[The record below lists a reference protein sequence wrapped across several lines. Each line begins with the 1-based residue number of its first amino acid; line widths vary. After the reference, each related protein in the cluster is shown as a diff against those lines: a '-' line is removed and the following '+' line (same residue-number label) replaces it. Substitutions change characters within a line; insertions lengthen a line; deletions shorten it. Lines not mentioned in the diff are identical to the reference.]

1 MRIFNAIVGCMLLG
15 LAVLHGFIPKTP
27 LLSVIYAAGAVL
39 ALASLWRNVSF
50 SFARVFAFLTVAAM
64 FFYFAA
70 FFRIVDHFHE
80 NWYRGGMALEAVGML
95 LSAFAMIPVLSVFSC
110 RMKADCVEPSS
121 PSQALFSA
129 PDEKE
134 AAASPQIV

>member
-1 MRIFNAIVGCMLLG
+1 MLLS

-27 LLSVIYAAGAVL
+27 FLSGIYAAGAVM
-39 ALASLWRNVSF
+39 ALASVWRNMSF
-50 SFARVFAFLTVAAM
+50 GSARGFAFLTVAAM

-110 RMKADCVEPSS
+110 RMKADCVEPNATN
-121 PSQALFSA
+121 QALFSA
-129 PDEKE
+129 PDEAKE
-134 AAASPQIV
+134 

>member
-1 MRIFNAIVGCMLLG
+1 MRIFNAIVGLMLLG

-27 LLSVIYAAGAVL
+27 LLSAIYAAGAVM
-39 ALASLWRNVSF
+39 ALGSLWRNISF
-50 SFARVFAFLTVAAM
+50 GAARVLAFLTVAAM

-121 PSQALFSA
+121 TNRALFSA
-129 PDEKE
+129 PDSKE
-134 AAASPQIV
+134 ADASAQTP

>member
-1 MRIFNAIVGCMLLG
+1 MRIFNAIVGLMLLG
-15 LAVLHGFIPKTP
+15 LALLHGFIPKTP
-27 LLSVIYAAGAVL
+27 LLSAAYAAGAVL

-50 SFARVFAFLTVAAM
+50 SSARVLAFLTVAAM

-110 RMKADCVEPSS
+110 RMKAGCVEPSS
-121 PSQALFSA
+121 TSLAVFSA
-129 PDEKE
+129 PDGKQSE
-134 AAASPQIV
+134 ASPQTP

>member
-80 NWYRGGMALEAVGML
+80 NWYRGGMALEGVGML

-121 PSQALFSA
+121 TSQALFSA

>member
-1 MRIFNAIVGCMLLG
+1 MRIFNATVGCMLLG

-27 LLSVIYAAGAVL
+27 LLSVIYAAGAVM
-39 ALASLWRNVSF
+39 ALVSLWRNISF
-50 SFARVFAFLTVAAM
+50 GTARVFAFLTVAAM

-80 NWYRGGMALEAVGML
+80 TWYRGGIALEAVGML

-110 RMKADCVEPSS
+110 RMKADCVEPGLTN
-121 PSQALFSA
+121 QALFSA
-129 PDEKE
+129 PDEGKDK
-134 AAASPQIV
+134 ASAPG

>member
-50 SFARVFAFLTVAAM
+50 SFARVCAFLTVAAM

-121 PSQALFSA
+121 TSQALFSA

>member
-1 MRIFNAIVGCMLLG
+1 
-15 LAVLHGFIPKTP
+15 
-27 LLSVIYAAGAVL
+27 
-39 ALASLWRNVSF
+39 
-50 SFARVFAFLTVAAM
+50 M

-110 RMKADCVEPSS
+110 RMKADCVEPGLT
-121 PSQALFSA
+121 SQALLSA
-129 PDEKE
+129 PDEEKDE
-134 AAASPQIV
+134 ASAPG

>member
-1 MRIFNAIVGCMLLG
+1 MRIFNATVGFMLLG
-15 LAVLHGFIPKTP
+15 LAVLHGFIPKSP
-27 LLSVIYAAGAVL
+27 LLSVIYAAGAVM
-39 ALASLWRNVSF
+39 ALVSLWRNISF
-50 SFARVFAFLTVAAM
+50 GTARVFAFLTVAAM

-110 RMKADCVEPSS
+110 RMKADCVEPGST
-121 PSQALFSA
+121 SQALFSA
-129 PDEKE
+129 PDEEKDE
-134 AAASPQIV
+134 ASAPG

>member
-1 MRIFNAIVGCMLLG
+1 MRIFNAIVGCMLFC

-27 LLSVIYAAGAVL
+27 FLSVIYAAGATM
-39 ALASLWRNVSF
+39 ALASLWRDMSF
-50 SFARVFAFLTVAAM
+50 GYARVFAFFTVGAM

-80 NWYRGGMALEAVGML
+80 NWYRGGMALEAIGML

-110 RMKADCVEPSS
+110 RMKADCVEPNSTN
-121 PSQALFSA
+121 QALFSA
-129 PDEKE
+129 PDKAKKE
-134 AAASPQIV
+134 GSQST

>member
-15 LAVLHGFIPKTP
+15 LAVMHGFIPKTP

-121 PSQALFSA
+121 TSQALFSA